1 MKRFYDLL
9 EKRIALTINLNEEQ
23 ELIDLSKKIGKNEL
37 KNIDRKILKLHNN
50 NRLDCIMSK
59 LDEML
64 AVV

>member
-9 EKRIALTINLNEEQ
+9 EKKIALTINLNEEQ
-23 ELIDLSKKIGKNEL
+23 ELIDLSKQINKNEL
-37 KNIDRKILKLHNN
+37 NNIDRKLLKLYNN

-64 AVV
+64 ADV